1 MWGRSLE
8 RKDCWDVSRCSR
20 WELRWR
26 LLDNDTFFI
35 FFFFLPL
42 SYLLLFFQGE
52 HFGTTEATEA
62 FFAMT
67 RLFQSNDVSAGRLT
81 LSASLVFACSN
92 YEAVECWAVGGGWG
106 EQTTCWRQ
114 FTVGKQMTEMAAVKR
129 SSFCRLLLVVYFEF
143 LL

>member
-1 MWGRSLE
+1 M
-8 RKDCWDVSRCSR
+8 SRCSR

-92 YEAVECWAVGGGWG
+92 YEAVECWAVGGG
-106 EQTTCWRQ
+106 
-114 FTVGKQMTEMAAVKR
+114 
-129 SSFCRLLLVVYFEF
+129 
-143 LL
+143 